1 MMVLSRMK
9 SDPFM
14 RAILC
19 LLLLSTAT
27 FLAFAPDA
35 WLVMMARAFMWQWTM
50 LFAAGAFLVL
60 FKRTRVIGLCAAAC
74 MLMSASQLAP
84 IAPAEND
91 RNDGSQLRILH
102 MNVLQPNERHDG
114 VIAQALSANADLI
127 AVQEVD
133 GAWAEALSAG
143 LEAYP
148 YRVVEPRS
156 NCYGIALFS
165 RLPLID
171 AQVIELHG
179 TPLIEASVMIGK
191 ERVGF
196 VTAHATSPISH
207 HHFRKRN
214 DQLKALAARLD
225 PRKPTIVAGDF
236 NSVHWDDAFER
247 FCDRSGLRPVSRPG
261 LRTWPAIG
269 PIALIPI
276 DHFFLSPGLNCTEL
290 RRIELPGSD
299 HFGLVADIGI
309 GHEG

>member
-1 MMVLSRMK
+1 MMRSSLINIR
-9 SDPFM
+9 PFLLT
-14 RAILC
+14 ILGMC
-19 LLLLSTAT
+19 LLMIAT
-27 FLAFAPDA
+27 VLAFAPDA
-35 WLVMMARAFMWQWTM
+35 WLTMMARAFMWQWTM
-50 LFAAGAFLVL
+50 LFAMGAFLVF
-60 FKRTRVIGLCAAAC
+60 FKRTRVIGVCAAAC
-74 MLMSASQLAP
+74 MLISASQLAP
-84 IAPAEND
+84 IAPAEID
-91 RNDGSQLRILH
+91 RNDGSHLRILH
-102 MNVLQPNERHDG
+102 MNVLQPNERHEG
-114 VIAQALSANADLI
+114 VIAQALSADADLI

-148 YRVVEPRS
+148 YRVIEPRS

-165 RLPLID
+165 RLPLIGT
-171 AQVIELHG
+171 QVIELHG
-179 TPLIEASVMIGK
+179 TPLIEASVMIGE

-196 VTAHATSPISH
+196 VTAHATSPISR
-207 HHFRKRN
+207 HHFNKRN
-214 DQLKALAARLD
+214 DQLKALATRLD

-276 DHFFLSPGLNCTEL
+276 DHFFLSPGLHCTEL

-299 HFGLVADIGI
+299 HFGVVADIGI
-309 GHEG
+309 GHAG